1 LLEYEIYF
9 QVFVFIQLSFAVKT
23 TSIIIFKYLAYIKKV
38 VESQMLQGFLESR
51 VQQMHLIFDI
61 LGSKLVLAS
70 SYYSGDFST
79 SSKTGSKIF
88 EW

>member
-1 LLEYEIYF
+1 M
-9 QVFVFIQLSFAVKT
+9 
-23 TSIIIFKYLAYIKKV
+23 AYIKKV